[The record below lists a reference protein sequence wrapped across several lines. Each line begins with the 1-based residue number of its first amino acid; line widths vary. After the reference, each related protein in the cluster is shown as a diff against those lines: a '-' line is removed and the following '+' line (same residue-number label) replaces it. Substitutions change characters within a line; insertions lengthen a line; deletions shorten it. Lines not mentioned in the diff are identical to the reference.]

1 MQKKNICRKL
11 YFLLPR
17 FLLLGMMTTR
27 FCAPDIHFLSAHC
40 RSNFIEATTVQHHS
54 LSLSLSLSL
63 THTLTGTH
71 TLSLSLSLSS
81 AHPTRHTHTFK
92 CTRTHIITHTHTHT
106 LTLSHTFSLL
116 NARTNT
122 HFFSFKPLPL
132 SVILPVRSIFV
143 YASWCSDLCTTRTQP
158 VTHKLAN
165 LRLLEKNQIRNT
177 SDKCSANILFA
188 HFFS

>member
-1 MQKKNICRKL
+1 M
-11 YFLLPR
+11 
-17 FLLLGMMTTR
+17 G
-27 FCAPDIHFLSAHC
+27 
-40 RSNFIEATTVQHHS
+40 
-54 LSLSLSLSL
+54 
-63 THTLTGTH
+63 TGTH
-71 TLSLSLSLSS
+71 TLSLSLSS

-143 YASWCSDLCTTRTQP
+143 YASWCPDLCTTRTQP

-188 HFFS
+188 HFLLMILFLFLFSLSVSVLVLVIFPLFNALSAYLPFCFVILSSISFSF